1 MNTESNI
8 PFYLKA
14 SIFSIGLY
22 FTISMLYIGQGII
35 LPIIYA
41 TIFSIL
47 ISPLVNFLIRKKI
60 NRIISITLVLL
71 VTFLIAGGI
80 IALISTQASLF
91 SNAFPQLLLKFQE
104 LLTQSTDWVSG
115 YYNISPEKI
124 NSFIESGKN
133 ELLNHTSSAIGVTL
147 STMGGFLTVVVLI
160 PVYIFMLLY
169 YQPLLSEFIHKL
181 FGANNGVQVA
191 EILVETKAIIQSYLS
206 GLFIEFV
213 LVAVLNAAG
222 LLLLGINYA
231 ILLGIIGALLNVI
244 PYIGGIVAV
253 ALIMAVALV
262 TKSGLYAVYAL
273 AVILFI
279 QFIDNN
285 YIIPKIIGSKV
296 KLNSLICLVA
306 VLLGDALWGIPGMF
320 LSIPLTAIVKLIFDR
335 IESLKPWGYLLGDS
349 QVEPTIASSHFTI
362 KGFIQNISSNKKST
376 S

>member
-1 MNTESNI
+1 
-8 PFYLKA
+8 
-14 SIFSIGLY
+14 
-22 FTISMLYIGQGII
+22 MLYIGQGII
-35 LPIIYA
+35 LPVIYA

-104 LLTQSTDWVSG
+104 LLNQSTDWVSG

-133 ELLNHTSSAIGVTL
+133 ELLNHSSSAIGVTL

-262 TKSGLYAVYAL
+262 TKSGLYALYAL

-296 KLNSLICLVA
+296 KLNSFICLVA
-306 VLLGDALWGIPGMF
+306 VLLGDALWGVPGMF

-362 KGFIQNISSNKKST
+362 KGFIQNRITKKKTSS
-376 S
+376 

>member
-1 MNTESNI
+1 M
-8 PFYLKA
+8 
-14 SIFSIGLY
+14 
-22 FTISMLYIGQGII
+22 
-35 LPIIYA
+35 
-41 TIFSIL
+41 
-47 ISPLVNFLIRKKI
+47 
-60 NRIISITLVLL
+60 
-71 VTFLIAGGI
+71 
-80 IALISTQASLF
+80 
-91 SNAFPQLLLKFQE
+91 
-104 LLTQSTDWVSG
+104 
-115 YYNISPEKI
+115 
-124 NSFIESGKN
+124 
-133 ELLNHTSSAIGVTL
+133 
-147 STMGGFLTVVVLI
+147 
-160 PVYIFMLLY
+160 
-169 YQPLLSEFIHKL
+169 
-181 FGANNGVQVA
+181 
-191 EILVETKAIIQSYLS
+191 
-206 GLFIEFV
+206 
-213 LVAVLNAAG
+213 VAVLNAAG

-335 IESLKPWGYLLGDS
+335 IESLKPWGYLFGDTMP
-349 QVEPTIASSHFTI
+349 ETKTTSSHFTI

>member
-1 MNTESNI
+1 
-8 PFYLKA
+8 
-14 SIFSIGLY
+14 
-22 FTISMLYIGQGII
+22 
-35 LPIIYA
+35 
-41 TIFSIL
+41 
-47 ISPLVNFLIRKKI
+47 
-60 NRIISITLVLL
+60 
-71 VTFLIAGGI
+71 
-80 IALISTQASLF
+80 
-91 SNAFPQLLLKFQE
+91 
-104 LLTQSTDWVSG
+104 
-115 YYNISPEKI
+115 
-124 NSFIESGKN
+124 
-133 ELLNHTSSAIGVTL
+133 
-147 STMGGFLTVVVLI
+147 
-160 PVYIFMLLY
+160 MLLY

-262 TKSGLYAVYAL
+262 TKSGLYALYAL

-296 KLNSLICLVA
+296 KLNSFICLVA
-306 VLLGDALWGIPGMF
+306 VLLGDALWGVPGMF

-362 KGFIQNISSNKKST
+362 KGFIQNRITKKKTSS
-376 S
+376 